1 MKGMILNIAELFR
14 RSLWLAVVVLT
25 LSFST
30 AFSSCNSSDTA
41 SNKKVR
47 EIVERGTLLVGTTGD
62 YRPLSFRE
70 SDGTYWGFC
79 LEVAQQIARD
89 LKVETEYVPTSWPT
103 LTADVMAEPQKFDL
117 AIGGITITDDRRE
130 IMLMSEGYLT
140 NGKTILCRATDADRF
155 LSLQDIN
162 KPDVRVMVNP
172 GGLNEKFAN
181 ENLAEA
187 TIIVHPKNEEIPEL
201 IAEGEADVM
210 ITEITEA
217 PYYLQTD
224 QRLAAPLLDKPFN
237 HGEIGVLMRKGQED
251 LLQAVNKTIRKMKS
265 NGTLR
270 HLHEKYGLVYGY

>member
-1 MKGMILNIAELFR
+1 MILNIAELFR
-14 RSLWLAVVVLT
+14 KSLWLAVVVLT

-41 SNKKVR
+41 SNEKVR

-130 IMLMSEGYLT
+130 IMLMSEGEEHYT
-140 NGKTILCRATDADRF
+140 F
-155 LSLQDIN
+155 LESLPSSV
-162 KPDVRVMVNP
+162 KRNP
-172 GGLNEKFAN
+172 HFFRR
-181 ENLAEA
+181 
-187 TIIVHPKNEEIPEL
+187 
-201 IAEGEADVM
+201 
-210 ITEITEA
+210 
-217 PYYLQTD
+217 
-224 QRLAAPLLDKPFN
+224 RL
-237 HGEIGVLMRKGQED
+237 HYSD
-251 LLQAVNKTIRKMKS
+251 LPSR
-265 NGTLR
+265 R
-270 HLHEKYGLVYGY
+270 